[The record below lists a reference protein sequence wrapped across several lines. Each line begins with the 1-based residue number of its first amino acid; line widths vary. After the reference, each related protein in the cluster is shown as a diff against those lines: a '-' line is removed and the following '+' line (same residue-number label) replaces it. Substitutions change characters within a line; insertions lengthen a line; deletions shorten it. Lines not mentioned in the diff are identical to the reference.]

1 MLIRI
6 HIQNFLSFSK
16 ETTLSLY
23 PGKGPG
29 HDHVIR
35 GEKRDD
41 ISVLKTAVVYGANAS
56 GKSNLVRAMAFM
68 KYFVTKG
75 FPSQKGIQYEPFKLS
90 DDFNNPSKIEFEIK
104 TNNNFYAYGVDFNKE
119 VVIEEWLVKLK
130 KRSEDQTIYTR
141 KNLEKDVKVEFDK
154 VQFDNKDNEQFAHFT
169 GRGTPRNRLFI
180 LEAQRRNLN
189 FIDELNEV
197 YDWFSNK
204 LNVLFPDSRAKG
216 LEFNLSEDKNLSDSI
231 TRFLTYFKTGIN
243 ELASQKIDP
252 ETDIKELPRELV
264 QDIIGDLKPGKRM
277 TVSGPGNK
285 RNYAFEKKN
294 SGELEVQ
301 KITAKHESNSGKDVF
316 FGLDEESD
324 GTNRLIDLIPALMD
338 VSTSDSVYVIDELD
352 RSMHPILTKKILEY
366 FLTASSDQASQ
377 LIVTTHESNLLDLN
391 LLRRDEIW
399 FVEKNKENSSELYS
413 LLEFKPRKETN
424 ITKGYL
430 QGRYGAIPFLS
441 NPQDL
446 SW

>member
-6 HIQNFLSFSK
+6 HIQNFLSFNK

-29 HDHVIR
+29 HDHVVR

-41 ISVLKTAVVYGANAS
+41 IPALKTAVVYGANAS
-56 GKSNLVRAMAFM
+56 GKSNLVKAVSFM
-68 KYFVTKG
+68 KHFVTKG

-90 DDFNNPSKIEFEIK
+90 DDLNNPSKIEFEIK
-104 TNNNFYAYGVDFNKE
+104 TNNNCYAYGADFTKE
-119 VVIEEWLVKLK
+119 EVIEEWLVKLN
-130 KRSEDQTIYTR
+130 KRSEQTIYTR

-154 VQFDNKDNEQFAHFT
+154 VHFDNKDNEMFAHFT
-169 GRGTPRNRLFI
+169 GRGTPRNRLFL

-189 FIDELNEV
+189 FIPELNDV

-216 LEFNLSEDKNLSDSI
+216 LEFNLGEDKNLSDSI
-231 TRFLTYFKTGIN
+231 TRFLAYFKTGIS

-252 ETDIKELPRELV
+252 ETDIKEIPKEIV
-264 QDIIGDLKPGKRM
+264 QDITGNLKPGRKM
-277 TVSGPGNK
+277 TLSGPDNK
-285 RNYAFEKKN
+285 SNYTIERKK

-301 KITAKHESNSGKDVF
+301 KIAAKHESNSGKDVF

-338 VSTSDSVYVIDELD
+338 LRTSDSVYVIDELD
-352 RSMHPILTKKILEY
+352 RSMHPILTRKILEY
-366 FLTASSDQASQ
+366 FLTASSEQASQ

-399 FVEKNKENSSELYS
+399 FVEKNRENSSELYS

-441 NPQDL
+441 NPNDL

>member
-6 HIQNFLSFSK
+6 HIQNFLSFNE
-16 ETTLSLY
+16 ETTLNLH
-23 PGKGPG
+23 PGKGAG
-29 HDHVIR
+29 HDHVVR

-41 ISVLKTAVVYGANAS
+41 IPALKTAVVYGANAS
-56 GKSNLVRAMAFM
+56 GKSNLVKAVSFM
-68 KYFVTKG
+68 KHFVTKG

-104 TNNNFYAYGVDFNKE
+104 TNDNCYAYGADFTKE
-119 VVIEEWLVKLK
+119 EVIEEWLVKLN
-130 KRSEDQTIYTR
+130 KRTEQTIYTR
-141 KNLEKDVKVEFDK
+141 ENLEKDVKVEFDK
-154 VQFDNKDNEQFAHFT
+154 VQFDTKDNEQFAHFT

-189 FIDELNEV
+189 FIPELNEV

-204 LNVLFPDSRAKG
+204 LNVLFPNSRTKG
-216 LEFNLSEDKNLSDSI
+216 LEFNLGEDKNLSESI
-231 TRFLTYFKTGIN
+231 TRFLTYFKTGIS

-252 ETDIKELPRELV
+252 ETDIKEIPKEIV
-264 QDIIGDLKPGKRM
+264 QDITGNLKPGRKM
-277 TVSGPGNK
+277 TLSDLDNK
-285 RNYAFEKKN
+285 SNYTIEKKK
-294 SGELEVQ
+294 SGELEFQ
-301 KITAKHESNSGKDVF
+301 KIAAKHESNSGKDVF
-316 FGLDEESD
+316 LGLDEESD

-338 VSTSDSVYVIDELD
+338 LASSDSVYVIDELD
-352 RSMHPILTKKILEY
+352 RSMHPILTRKILEY
-366 FLTASSDQASQ
+366 FLSASSGHSSQ

-399 FVEKNKENSSELYS
+399 FVEKNKGNSSVLYS

-430 QGRYGAIPFLS
+430 YGRYGAIPFLS
-441 NPQDL
+441 NPEDL